1 CVSIACS
8 HITVRN
14 LTVKHAGNDGFNIHG
29 DRRGVRLERVRAIAN
44 ADEGISAHET
54 TEMEVVEAEVAGNGS
69 SAGGVADV
77 NQSVT
82 SYRDCYVHDNAAA
95 GFFFSGRRHTV
106 ADTVIA
112 NQTRPIAIQKGTEVV
127 QKGIDNR

>member
-1 CVSIACS
+1 
-8 HITVRN
+8 
-14 LTVKHAGNDGFNIHG
+14 
-29 DRRGVRLERVRAIAN
+29 
-44 ADEGISAHET
+44 
-54 TEMEVVEAEVAGNGS
+54 
-69 SAGGVADV
+69 VADV

-106 ADTVIA
+106 ADTVIV
-112 NQTRPIAIQKGTEVV
+112 NQTRPIAIQKGTEVI